1 MIYIFINIHS
11 INMSA
16 QIKIN
21 SIDLVG
27 TWKYT
32 AHNSVCICGNSL
44 QLPTKLQIE
53 KKNMF
58 RNNVIIGECG
68 HAFHEDCILI
78 QPLKKCP
85 NCTLDWLAAKTTNNI
100 KYTIMN

>member
-1 MIYIFINIHS
+1 
-11 INMSA
+11 MSA

-32 AHNSVCICGNSL
+32 SSNKDCICGHSI
-44 QLPTKLQIE
+44 QFPTKSQIE

-58 RNNVIIGECG
+58 RNNVIIGNCSHG
-68 HAFHEDCILI
+68 FHEECINKQTI
-78 QPLKKCP
+78 KQPIIKCL
-85 NCTLDWLAAKTTNNI
+85 NCVSDWIPKKTTNNI
-100 KYTIMN
+100 KYSVMK

>member
-1 MIYIFINIHS
+1 
-11 INMSA
+11 MSA

-32 AHNSVCICGNSL
+32 SSNKDCICGHSL
-44 QLPTKLQIE
+44 QFPTKSQIE

-58 RNNVIIGECG
+58 RNNVIIGNCSHG
-68 HAFHEDCILI
+68 FHEECINKQTI
-78 QPLKKCP
+78 VKCP
-85 NCTLDWLAAKTTNNI
+85 NCILDWIPKKTTNNI
-100 KYTIMN
+100 KYSVMK